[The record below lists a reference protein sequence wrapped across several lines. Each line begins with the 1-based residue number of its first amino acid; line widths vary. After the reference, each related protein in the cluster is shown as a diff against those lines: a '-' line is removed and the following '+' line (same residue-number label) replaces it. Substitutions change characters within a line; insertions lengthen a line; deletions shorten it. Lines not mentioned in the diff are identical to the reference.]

1 MGDGMK
7 VNVKIFGIQELTDA
21 LGGNGEGEIDFS
33 EGNVHDLFTSIL
45 ERYGY
50 RWEDFPLLRN
60 WEENLSITIL
70 HNEEVLNKK
79 DYSGKNLQDGDRVS
93 FLLYTGCC

>member
-1 MGDGMK
+1 MK
-7 VNVKIFGIQELTDA
+7 VNVKIVGIQELTDA

-33 EGNVHDLFTSIL
+33 EGTVSDLFSSIL
-45 ERYGY
+45 DRFGY

-60 WEENLSITIL
+60 WQENLSITIL
-70 HNEEVLNKK
+70 HNEEILNKK
-79 DYSGKNLQDGDRVS
+79 DYSRRSLRDGDHVS